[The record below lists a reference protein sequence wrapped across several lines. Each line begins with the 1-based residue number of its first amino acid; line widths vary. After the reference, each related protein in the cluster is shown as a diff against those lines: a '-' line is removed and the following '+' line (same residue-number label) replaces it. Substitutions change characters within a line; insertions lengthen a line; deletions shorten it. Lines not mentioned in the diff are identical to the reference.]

1 MGREVRD
8 RLYTLNRMVGPLEE
22 LIDWDMGPGVDH
34 PNFID
39 VRVPEDAPDLV
50 NFNAVVGIA
59 ENGAP
64 EAVPAEQMMANG
76 GVPTANPGTTNGG
89 VQIQENVPPFVF
101 DEPINDHEKMFQPGA
116 ATGFLFAGDPPL
128 EEID

>member
-1 MGREVRD
+1 MARFVAHMGREVRD

-22 LIDWDMGPGVDH
+22 LIDWDMGLGVDH

-59 ENGAP
+59 G
-64 EAVPAEQMMANG
+64 
-76 GVPTANPGTTNGG
+76 
-89 VQIQENVPPFVF
+89 
-101 DEPINDHEKMFQPGA
+101 
-116 ATGFLFAGDPPL
+116 
-128 EEID
+128 